1 MFTPSFSAIFKYKY
15 TSDNHKNYGKLM
27 KAQNTFYLLQQEVCW
42 REEGLDQSTKAPNN
56 SWV

>member
-27 KAQNTFYLLQQEVCW
+27 KAQKHPVLVTARSVLERGRVRSINKGT
-42 REEGLDQSTKAPNN
+42 
-56 SWV
+56 